1 MLVTTCKHCA
11 ARFRVTPEQLNL
23 RQGQVR
29 CGECAQVF
37 NGFEALERYPG
48 DDTGTRLLAAR
59 GTSPPAAATPPDDVP
74 LRDASPPPAPPHDGP
89 PGDEPPRDD
98 PPAGLPPVDTPR
110 DEPPSVPGFTPQPE
124 PPPRQHWAVV
134 PEPAPAEPDPHPV
147 AEPMPALDPPVEH
160 APAAVAPRRAP
171 ETPRPLSDFAMPVPE
186 PTPAPPPSRAWGL
199 AAFLL
204 ALVFGLQASYAF
216 RAEIATRYP
225 PARPFL
231 ESACAYASCTV
242 PWINQDGALKLEDS
256 ELLEV
261 PGKPGQIALN
271 ARIRSLAA
279 APMEYPHVELTL
291 TDTTGQVAVRR
302 VIRPT
307 DYLGRAPAP
316 ADVLAPGSDLLVSLR
331 LDTGRVKAT
340 GYELM
345 LFYP

>member
-11 ARFRVTPEQLNL
+11 ARFRVTPDQLNL

-29 CGECAQVF
+29 CGECGGVF
-37 NGFEALERYPG
+37 NGFESLERFPG

-59 GTSPPAAATPPDDVP
+59 AAIPATTQPAPEPSP
-74 LRDASPPPAPPHDGP
+74 LPPPA
-89 PGDEPPRDD
+89 EPDASSTPAAEATPAFAREELPAEESASPRK
-98 PPAGLPPVDTPR
+98 
-110 DEPPSVPGFTPQPE
+110 
-124 PPPRQHWAVV
+124 HWAVV
-134 PEPAPAEPDPHPV
+134 PEPGPQAAAPEPRP
-147 AEPMPALDPPVEH
+147 EPMPDLDPPVEH
-160 APAAVAPRRAP
+160 PHPPPHRMA
-171 ETPRPLSDFAMPVPE
+171 ETSRPLSDYAMPVPE
-186 PTPAPPPSRAWGL
+186 PTPPPRPSRAWSFAAVLLSLVLGMQL
-199 AAFLL
+199 A
-204 ALVFGLQASYAF
+204 YAF
-216 RAEIATRYP
+216 RAEIAARYP
-225 PARPFL
+225 PARPVL
-231 ESACAYASCTV
+231 ESVCALARCTV

-261 PGKPGQIALN
+261 PGKPGQIALT

-302 VIRPT
+302 VLKPA
-307 DYLGRAPAP
+307 DYLGRAPVTG
-316 ADVLAPGSDLLVSLR
+316 DVLSPGTDLLVSLR